1 MIIFLGMKKADFK
14 IETVDIVNGDNEA
27 TIFPFTEGATY
38 HFTLSKE
45 LLRNRAEYIDGIFCE
60 WTEAVTDEQV
70 AISVRQLTLRNNGLN
85 LDGKTVNQR
94 LQSFLTLLFDNDG
107 HLTLRITKVIEREW
121 TKPNGEPGMR
131 KYLKFEI
138 I

>member
-1 MIIFLGMKKADFK
+1 MKKADFK
-14 IETVDIVNGDNEA
+14 IGTDDVVNGDNEP
-27 TIFPFTEGATY
+27 TIFPFTEGETY
-38 HFTLSKE
+38 HFTLGKD
-45 LLRNRAEYIDGIFCE
+45 LLRNRVEYIDDILCK

-70 AISVRQLTLRNNGLN
+70 AISVRQLTLRNNGLRLN
-85 LDGKTVNQR
+85 GKTVNQR
-94 LQSFLTLLFDNDG
+94 VQSFLTLFDNDG

-121 TKPNGEPGMR
+121 TKPNGKPGLR